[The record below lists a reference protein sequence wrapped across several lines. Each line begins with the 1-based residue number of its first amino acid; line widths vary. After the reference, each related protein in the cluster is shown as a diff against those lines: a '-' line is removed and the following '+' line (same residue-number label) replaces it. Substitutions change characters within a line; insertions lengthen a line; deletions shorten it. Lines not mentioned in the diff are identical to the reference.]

1 MVDMER
7 TCASVRCVTLAKWF
21 VVLAVAATALCPSA
35 RGAPLSPFNY
45 ADADL
50 FGNLDSSNQVSSQTT
65 SVFVQNGTIPTA
77 YGEARAGFGS
87 NGIAAQGN
95 GSGRGVGVGS
105 IWSDG
110 FTFTGGTGTL
120 VPPISV
126 RVHGSIA
133 GGTDMSYAL
142 FVSTSPFDL
151 QNIIDAFE
159 NGPGGDWNPQV
170 PGALRLLYTAI
181 ANGCGDPN
189 VSSNACG
196 HVPIEN
202 FAGSLDLTLHEETF
216 PFTYGV
222 TLYLASVFSAD
233 VHTLPGGSADFFN
246 SATFGISV
254 PGGATLTTTS
264 NTVYAAAVPEPTS
277 LALLAAAALGFVGC
291 PRRARRTT

>member
-1 MVDMER
+1 MVEMER
-7 TCASVRCVTLAKWF
+7 TCASVRCIAPAKWF
-21 VVLAVAATALCPSA
+21 VVLAVAAAVLCPSA

-50 FGNLDSSNQVSSQTT
+50 FGNLDSSNEVSSQTT
-65 SVFVQNGTIPTA
+65 SVFVENGTIPMA
-77 YGEARAGFGS
+77 YSEARARFGS
-87 NGIAAQGN
+87 NGIAVQGN
-95 GSGRGVGVGS
+95 GTGRGAAAGS

-110 FTFTGGTGTL
+110 FTIAGGMGSPSRL
-120 VPPISV
+120 SIHVD
-126 RVHGSIA
+126 GSIA

-142 FVSTSPFDL
+142 FASTNPFDV
-151 QNIIDAFE
+151 QNIIDAYE
-159 NGPGGDWNPQV
+159 NGVGRDFDPQV

-181 ANGCGDPN
+181 ANGCGVPN
-189 VSSNACG
+189 MINPGCG

-202 FAGSLDLTLHEETF
+202 FAGSLDLTLGGTF
-216 PFTYGV
+216 PFANGV
-222 TLYLASVFSAD
+222 TFYLASVFSAD

-254 PGGATLTTTS
+254 PVGATLTTTS

-291 PRRARRTT
+291 PHRARRTT